1 MVQRQLEKVRVAANE
16 WVLFWLSLVLRV
28 SLAWKR
34 RTWRCWPPS
43 ASQTGRADFPHPAFT
58 NGEHLLG
65 CKEGMGT
72 SYLVHQRVNLPCP
85 FRIYPVG
92 QSPRPIRFGFFS
104 QGTFLLL
111 DFALLSF
118 WFCPSAFVLSP
129 FPADSRLPP
138 SSGGTAFTALLG
150 YCSTVRPLSVL
161 CSPFRFGL
169 IGSLMSRCL
178 RDNTASSPGVML
190 NSCGSCRPHTP
201 CCDGLNEF
209 CLRPH
214 SADSTFSHL
223 WPTGSSEVSPLIT
236 ARSFSSCLSDSASR
250 RTPCPPFR
258 SL

>member
-1 MVQRQLEKVRVAANE
+1 MVSICSVVRKE
-16 WVLFWLSLVLRV
+16 WDR
-28 SLAWKR
+28 
-34 RTWRCWPPS
+34 
-43 ASQTGRADFPHPAFT
+43 
-58 NGEHLLG
+58 
-65 CKEGMGT
+65 T
-72 SYLVHQRVNLPCP
+72 SYLVHHRVNLPCP
-85 FRIYPVG
+85 FRISPVS
-92 QSPRPIRFGFFS
+92 QSPGPIRFGFFS

-118 WFCPSAFVLSP
+118 WFFPSSFVCRLP
-129 FPADSRLPP
+129 QPDSRLPP
-138 SSGGTAFTALLG
+138 SGGGTAFTALLR
-150 YCSTVRPLSVL
+150 YYSTVRPLSVL
-161 CSPFRFGL
+161 YSPFRFRL

-190 NSCGSCRPHTP
+190 NSSGSCRPHTP